1 MTIDESVYGIERYAS
16 IYWEPYYDED
26 TDFDD
31 EAYESEVAEQYKAI
45 DGELLRKIWDLN
57 KSLDY
62 FDVYMEDEMFG
73 GRYIRVDT
81 VSRWDLPQVD
91 KWDYES
97 ERHTVDDWLSTVPR
111 EYGFPSWES
120 DGGYTFTKVSSM
132 SGRSKSTAK
141 PRASAKPKTA
151 ARRRDAQGRF
161 VSNST
166 KSTRTKTK
174 PKTKSATKTKGTR
187 R

>member
-1 MTIDESVYGIERYAS
+1 MTIDKHVYRVEPYAS
-16 IYWEPYYDED
+16 LYWEPYYDED

-111 EYGFPSWES
+111 AYEFPEWES
-120 DGGYTFTKVSSM
+120 EGGYIFAKVSSM
-132 SGRSKSTAK
+132 SGRSRSKAK
-141 PRASAKPKTA
+141 PNVSAKPKTA

-161 VSNST
+161 VSNSSRSKAKPKT
-166 KSTRTKTK
+166 TK
-174 PKTKSATKTKGTR
+174 PKAKGR